1 MRIADNYDLTIEQLK
16 DGETAEFQPVE
27 KPKRKGGPYY
37 DAGVV
42 DAFVGDALD
51 DLRDTI
57 IENENLHETLDTLQS
72 QNDELQMKI
81 DSLQKQAELKQQ
93 DIDKLKSAE
102 KVLDNLEKAMNKYK
116 AKQNQDSKQIQ
127 DLHSKLQETQN
138 NLQQAKNNPEISR
151 LQQRINEL
159 EEQDRKRDADYQSLA
174 NDVNT
179 VLDALESKF
188 SNLPQE

>member
-16 DGETAEFQPVE
+16 NGETAEFQPVE

-42 DAFVGDALD
+42 DAFVSDALD
-51 DLRDTI
+51 DLRDTV
-57 IENENLHETLDTLQS
+57 IENENIHETLDTLQS
-72 QNDELQMKI
+72 QNDELQTKI
-81 DSLQKQAELKQQ
+81 DSLQKQVEFKQQ
-93 DIDKLKSAE
+93 DIDKLNAAE
-102 KVLDNLEKAMNKYK
+102 QVLKNLELKLNKYK
-116 AKQNQDSKQIQ
+116 AKQNQDSEQIQ
-127 DLHSKLQETQN
+127 NLNSKLQEAQN
-138 NLQQAKNNPEISR
+138 NLQQAQNNPEISR

-188 SNLPQE
+188 SNITKE